1 MSWTVNVC
9 PDHPVIEI
17 GFSGRVTAEELAD
30 AFRATV
36 ELARAQ
42 GITRVIGD
50 CTAMTGAEHTLF
62 DLYFLADAGTTI
74 GMPWREAVLV
84 PADNQSAEKMKFWE
98 TTCANRGLSVRLFHV
113 RQAALDWL
121 LAEPDRSGA

>member
-9 PDHPVIEI
+9 SDHRVIETR
-17 GFSGRVTAEELAD
+17 FSGRITAEELAD

-36 ELARAQ
+36 ELAKVER
-42 GITRVIGD
+42 ITRIIGD

-62 DLYFLADAGTTI
+62 DLYFLADAGAAV
-74 GMPWREAVLV
+74 GMPLREAVLM
-84 PADNQSAEKMKFWE
+84 PADDQSDDKLKFWE
-98 TTCANRGLSVRLFHV
+98 TTCANRGLSVRLFRG

-121 LAEPDRSGA
+121 LAEPDHSGT